1 MGSED
6 RLNLRG
12 QTAPED
18 RHGPPKT
25 DRGPEVSQV
34 IMDGQG
40 IKDRQSIK
48 DGEGIKYRQGIKQ
61 RWRPQGQ
68 TWALRT
74 DRGSEDR
81 HSSRGKTGFRGQT
94 GLLRT
99 DRASFKWGILFQLS

>member
-40 IKDRQSIK
+40 IKDRQGIK
-48 DGEGIKYRQGIKQ
+48 DTTTPSFHAIISDLNMEICKSMDQSQMFIKNQAKKRNCRVNPWTNLVSY
-61 RWRPQGQ
+61 
-68 TWALRT
+68 
-74 DRGSEDR
+74 DNV
-81 HSSRGKTGFRGQT
+81 
-94 GLLRT
+94 
-99 DRASFKWGILFQLS
+99 

>member
-40 IKDRQSIK
+40 IKDRQ
-48 DGEGIKYRQGIKQ
+48 GIKQ
-61 RWRPQGQ
+61 RQGPP
-68 TWALRT
+68 RT
-74 DRGSEDR
+74 DMGPEDR
-81 HSSRGKTGFRGQT
+81 HGP
-94 GLLRT
+94 
-99 DRASFKWGILFQLS
+99 